1 MILNGVKNV
10 VVKRTNGK
18 VEKLTEYGTIINIGS
33 ENWQCNLRWY
43 KFKDIPH
50 FHSSVF
56 KDIFSFLQ
64 SSDIYATHTQCPG
77 ESSIS

>member
-33 ENWQCNLRWY
+33 EN
-43 KFKDIPH
+43 
-50 FHSSVF
+50 
-56 KDIFSFLQ
+56 
-64 SSDIYATHTQCPG
+64 
-77 ESSIS
+77 